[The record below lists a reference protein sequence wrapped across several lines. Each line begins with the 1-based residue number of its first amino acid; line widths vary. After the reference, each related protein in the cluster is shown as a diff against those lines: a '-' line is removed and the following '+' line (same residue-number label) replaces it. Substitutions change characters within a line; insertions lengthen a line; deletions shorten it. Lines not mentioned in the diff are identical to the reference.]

1 VIGHCRSPRCAV
13 SRTPATDSRGAADVA
28 SARNPS
34 DLTILMMIDA
44 YVPAAAREGFRAA
57 AERGAPG
64 ARILLPASRDEAAA
78 LAPEVDIATGW
89 SLPAAFMEQAHRLRW
104 VHAFNAGVDGFV
116 GLPGIR
122 DGRVILT
129 RTVGAHVALP
139 DHVMALVLAFARRLH
154 VDIRRQIEHRWDR
167 PAGIGEDIA
176 GKTLGI
182 MGLGQIGRPLAARAA
197 AFGMRVIGTKRTPAP
212 VPHVD
217 LVLPSDRIEELLK
230 EADYVAALLPLTAET
245 KGRMGEREFR
255 SMKPTAVFI
264 NVSRGPI
271 VQEAALVTAL
281 REGWIA
287 GAGLDVF
294 DVEPLPADHALYEF
308 PQVIITPHV
317 SGITPQFFE
326 RIAGVFKGN
335 LERYI
340 KGEPLAYVVD
350 VARGY

>member
-1 VIGHCRSPRCAV
+1 M
-13 SRTPATDSRGAADVA
+13 

-44 YVPAAAREGFRAA
+44 YVPQAARDNFRAA
-57 AERGAPG
+57 AEGAAPG
-64 ARILLPASRDEAAA
+64 ARMLLPASRDEAVA

-89 SLPAAFMEQAHRLRW
+89 SLPAGVLGNGRRLKW

-122 DGRVILT
+122 DGRVVLT

-139 DHVMALVLAFARRLH
+139 DHVMALILAFARRLH
-154 VDIRRQIEHRWDR
+154 VDIRRQINRRWDR

-176 GKTLGI
+176 GQVLGI
-182 MGLGQIGRPLAARAA
+182 LGLGQIGKPLAARAG
-197 AFGMRVIGTKRTPAP
+197 AFGMRVIGTKRTPEP

-217 LVLPSDRIEELLK
+217 LVLPPDRIDELLQA
-230 EADYVAALLPLTAET
+230 ADYVVALLPLTPET
-245 KGRMGEREFR
+245 KGRMGKREFR
-255 SMKPTAVFI
+255 LMKPTAVFI

-271 VQEAALVTAL
+271 VQEAALVRAL

-294 DVEPLPADHALYEF
+294 DVEPLPADHPLYEL

-317 SGITPQFFE
+317 SGITPQFFG
-326 RIAGVFKGN
+326 RIAKIFAQN
-335 LERYI
+335 LERYVH
-340 KGEPLAYVVD
+340 GEPLANVID
-350 VARGY
+350 VGRGY

>member
-1 VIGHCRSPRCAV
+1 VSP
-13 SRTPATDSRGAADVA
+13 
-28 SARNPS
+28 RNPS

-44 YVPAAAREGFRAA
+44 YVPPAARDNFRAA
-57 AERGAPG
+57 AEGAAPG
-64 ARILLPASRDEAAA
+64 ARILLPGSRDEAVA

-89 SLPAAFMEQAHRLRW
+89 SLPAGLLETGRRLTW

-122 DGRVILT
+122 DGRIVLT

-139 DHVMALVLAFARRLH
+139 DHVMALILAFARRLH
-154 VDIRRQIEHRWDR
+154 IDIRRQVERRWDR

-176 GKTLGI
+176 GRVLGI
-182 MGLGQIGRPLAARAA
+182 LGLGQIGKPLAARAA
-197 AFGMRVIGTKRTPAP
+197 AFGMRVIGTKRTPEL

-217 LVLPSDRIEELLK
+217 LVLPPDRIDELLAA
-230 EADYVAALLPLTAET
+230 ADYLVALLPLTPET
-245 KGRMGEREFR
+245 KGRVGEREFR
-255 SMKPTAVFI
+255 RMKPSAIFI

-271 VQEAALVTAL
+271 VQEAALVRAL

-294 DVEPLPADHALYEF
+294 DVEPLPEDHPLYEF
-308 PQVIITPHV
+308 PQVIVTPHV
-317 SGITPQFFE
+317 SGITPQFFG
-326 RIAGVFKGN
+326 RIAKVFAQN
-335 LERYI
+335 LERYVD
-340 KGEPLAYVVD
+340 GQPLANVID

>member
-1 VIGHCRSPRCAV
+1 MTAP
-13 SRTPATDSRGAADVA
+13 D
-28 SARNPS
+28 PS

-44 YVPAAAREGFRAA
+44 YVPAAARERFHAAA
-57 AERGAPG
+57 AEAAPG
-64 ARILLPASRDEAAA
+64 ARILLPASRDEAVAQAA
-78 LAPEVDIATGW
+78 EVDIATGW
-89 SLPAAFMEQAHRLRW
+89 SLPPALLENGRRLTW

-122 DGRVILT
+122 DRRIVLT

-154 VDIRRQIEHRWDR
+154 VDIRHQIEHKWDR
-167 PAGIGEDIA
+167 QSGIGEDVA
-176 GKTLGI
+176 GKVLGI
-182 MGLGQIGRPLAARAA
+182 LGLGQIGKLLAARAT
-197 AFGMRVIGTKRTPAP
+197 AFGMRVIGTKRTAEP

-217 LVLPSDRIEELLK
+217 LVLPPDRTEDLLR
-230 EADYVAALLPLTAET
+230 EADYVVALLPLTPET
-245 KGRMGEREFR
+245 RGRMGEREFR
-255 SMKPTAVFI
+255 SMKPTGVFI

-271 VQEAALVTAL
+271 VQEAALIRAL

-294 DVEPLPADHALYEF
+294 EVEPLPADNPLYDF

-317 SGITPQFFE
+317 SGITPQFLE
-326 RIAGVFKGN
+326 RIATIFAQN
-335 LERYI
+335 LRRYAN
-340 KGEPLAYVVD
+340 GEPLANVVD

>member
-1 VIGHCRSPRCAV
+1 M
-13 SRTPATDSRGAADVA
+13 T
-28 SARNPS
+28 ARNPS
-34 DLTILMMIDA
+34 DLTVLMMIDG
-44 YVPAAAREGFRAA
+44 YVPAAARERFRAA
-57 AERGAPG
+57 AAEAAPG
-64 ARILLPASRDEAAA
+64 ARILVPANRDEAVAQAA
-78 LAPEVDIATGW
+78 EVEIATGW
-89 SLPAAFMEQAHRLRW
+89 SLPPALLENGRRLKW

-122 DGRVILT
+122 DKRIVLT

-154 VDIRRQIEHRWDR
+154 VDIRHQIEHTWDR
-167 PAGIGEDIA
+167 QSGIGEDVA
-176 GKTLGI
+176 GKVLGI
-182 MGLGQIGRPLAARAA
+182 MGLGQIGKPLAARAA
-197 AFGMRVIGTKRTPAP
+197 AFGMRVVGTKRTPEP

-217 LVLPSDRIEELLK
+217 LVLPPGRIGDVLK
-230 EADYVAALLPLTAET
+230 EADYVVALLPLTPET

-264 NVSRGPI
+264 NVSRGPV
-271 VQEAALVTAL
+271 VQEAALIRAL

-294 DVEPLPADHALYEF
+294 EVEPLPADSPFYDLPH
-308 PQVIITPHV
+308 VIITPHV

-326 RIAGVFKGN
+326 RIATVFAQN
-335 LERYI
+335 LRRYVD
-340 KGEPLAYVVD
+340 GEPLANVID

>member
-1 VIGHCRSPRCAV
+1 MTAH
-13 SRTPATDSRGAADVA
+13 
-28 SARNPS
+28 NPS
-34 DLTILMMIDA
+34 DLTILMMIDG
-44 YVPAAAREGFRAA
+44 YVPAAARERFRAA
-57 AERGAPG
+57 AAQAAPG
-64 ARILLPASRDEAAA
+64 ARILLPASRDEAVAQAA
-78 LAPEVDIATGW
+78 EVDIATGW
-89 SLPAAFMEQAHRLRW
+89 SLPPALLENGRRLKW

-122 DGRVILT
+122 DKRTVLT

-154 VDIRRQIEHRWDR
+154 VDIRHQIEHAWDR
-167 PAGIGEDIA
+167 QSGIGEDIA
-176 GKTLGI
+176 GKVLGI
-182 MGLGQIGRPLAARAA
+182 MGLGQIGKPLAVRAA
-197 AFGMRVIGTKRTPAP
+197 AFGMRVVGTKRTPEP

-217 LVLPSDRIEELLK
+217 LVLPPDRIGDLLQ
-230 EADYVAALLPLTAET
+230 EADYVVALLPLTPET

-264 NVSRGPI
+264 NVSRGPV
-271 VQEAALVTAL
+271 VQEAALVQAL
-281 REGWIA
+281 RERWIA

-294 DVEPLPADHALYEF
+294 EVEPLPADSPLYDF

-326 RIAGVFKGN
+326 RIAAIFSQN
-335 LERYI
+335 LRRYVG
-340 KGEPLAYVVD
+340 GEPLANVID